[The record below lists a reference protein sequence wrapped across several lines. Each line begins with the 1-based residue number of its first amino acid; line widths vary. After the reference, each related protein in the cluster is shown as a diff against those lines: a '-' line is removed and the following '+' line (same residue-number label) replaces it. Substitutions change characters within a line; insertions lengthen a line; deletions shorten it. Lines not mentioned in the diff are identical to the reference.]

1 MTETPEWR
9 AVGGEVVECVRCG
22 DQYATAFLGMGH
34 RCAPRSP
41 TMPDTLSRRAD
52 ELAVDILQACADR
65 QAVLGLIHRYGDAR
79 VAAHIDALT
88 AAVEAFLA
96 AYDTDAGAGFEHVDA
111 MRAILNGEHR

>member
-1 MTETPEWR
+1 
-9 AVGGEVVECVRCG
+9 
-22 DQYATAFLGMGH
+22 MGH